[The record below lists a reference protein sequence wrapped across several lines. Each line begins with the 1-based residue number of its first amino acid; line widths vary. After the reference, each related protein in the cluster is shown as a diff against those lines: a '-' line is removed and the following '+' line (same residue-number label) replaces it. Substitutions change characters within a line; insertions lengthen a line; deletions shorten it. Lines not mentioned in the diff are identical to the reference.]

1 MEQAILNSN
10 KEKFSQSA
18 HTPFYLSPLK
28 DEFGFKGLTA
38 AAQATLA
45 GLYESN
51 HDIDVRILE
60 VLAQWQMPEAVKN
73 LGPIKME
80 MNLESYISFWKK
92 ARENT
97 SCYPSELSFSTMK
110 AGASE
115 PDIAL
120 LDCTLTKLPLQLGFA
135 PKRWK
140 HCLDVMLLKKS
151 GVT

>member
-1 MEQAILNSN
+1 
-10 KEKFSQSA
+10 
-18 HTPFYLSPLK
+18 
-28 DEFGFKGLTA
+28 
-38 AAQATLA
+38 
-45 GLYESN
+45 
-51 HDIDVRILE
+51 
-60 VLAQWQMPEAVKN
+60 MPEAVKN
-73 LGPIKME
+73 LFPIKME

-151 GVT
+151 GVTELSRLRTIVLFPVDCNFAFKHGEEL